1 MNTDEELEIE
11 TAPAART
18 RVDFR
23 PAWRY
28 QWAAVGGVA
37 LACAGASA
45 IYTLGRLYAYENVA
59 RYGVIALL
67 ALAVYLVLLVLYRRY
82 AWLYSVEGEH
92 IESRHGLIARRVRAV
107 RIRDLRNINVR
118 QSLVQR
124 LLDVGEI
131 EFSSAA
137 GDQIEVVFFGVPDPM
152 GFMEHVQTLQRD
164 RGRGE

>member
-1 MNTDEELEIE
+1 MSDEQDPEIE
-11 TAPAART
+11 PAPAAET

-28 QWAAVGGVA
+28 QWAAIAGVA
-37 LACAGASA
+37 LACVGASA
-45 IYTLGRLYAYENVA
+45 VHTAGRLYAYEDVA

-67 ALAVYLVLLVLYRRY
+67 ALAAYLVLLTLYRRY
-82 AWLYSVEGEH
+82 AWLYSIEGEH

-137 GDQIEVVFFGVPDPM
+137 GDRIEVVFFGVPDPM